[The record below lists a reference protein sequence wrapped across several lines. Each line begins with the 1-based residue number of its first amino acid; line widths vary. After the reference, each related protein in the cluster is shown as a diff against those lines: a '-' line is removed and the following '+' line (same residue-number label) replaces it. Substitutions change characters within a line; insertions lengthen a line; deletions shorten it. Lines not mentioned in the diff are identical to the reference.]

1 MKKMSFAALGL
12 AGALLLAAPAQAHF
26 MMAYTPQTALEKA
39 ADLDFRIVFTHPAE
53 AGHMMD
59 MGGVKEF
66 YALHQRGD
74 GEAKKI
80 DFKPLLK
87 EITWKNPDSSAPAF
101 SALVP
106 RKELRSMGDYMFVMV
121 PGYYYEKEE
130 DVYMQQITKLL
141 VNVGGIPGNWNTP
154 AGLPCEIVPLA
165 KPYGLWTGNVFQGQ
179 VLSNGKPVAGAE
191 VEVEYMS
198 HEPNLKKNGLSAKSS
213 VKYPNGVM
221 VTQAIMT
228 DANGVFTFGIPK
240 GRLVGLC
247 GSRCRSRQEA
257 RRQGTVPGCCDLGT
271 GRRHEVAHPSTAL
284 IRKGHGWSVP
294 RLRPYG
300 ALLQ

>member
-121 PGYYYEKEE
+121 PGYYYEKEYE
-130 DVYMQQITKLL
+130 VMIRKFGFSDDERKKPIRDFSGGQQTKIAFIKLL
-141 VNVGGIPGNWNTP
+141 
-154 AGLPCEIVPLA
+154 LS
-165 KPYGLWTGNVFQGQ
+165 KPDIL
-179 VLSNGKPVAGAE
+179 
-191 VEVEYMS
+191 
-198 HEPNLKKNGLSAKSS
+198 H
-213 VKYPNGVM
+213 
-221 VTQAIMT
+221 
-228 DANGVFTFGIPK
+228 
-240 GRLVGLC
+240 
-247 GSRCRSRQEA
+247 
-257 RRQGTVPGCCDLGT
+257 
-271 GRRHEVAHPSTAL
+271 
-284 IRKGHGWSVP
+284 
-294 RLRPYG
+294 
-300 ALLQ
+300 

>member
-154 AGLPCEIVPLA
+154 AVLPCEIVPLA

-240 GRLVGLC
+240 AGWWGFAALGVGPDKKHDGKEL
-247 GSRCRSRQEA
+247 SQDA
-257 RRQGTVPGCCDLGT
+257 VIWVQAVDM
-271 GRRHEVAHPSTAL
+271 
-284 IRKGHGWSVP
+284 K
-294 RLRPYG
+294 
-300 ALLQ
+300 

>member
-191 VEVEYMS
+191 VEVEYYNRDDVYTT
-198 HEPNLKKNGLSAKSS
+198 PN
-213 VKYPNGVM
+213 VYFM
-221 VTQAIMT
+221 TQVIKT
-228 DANGVFTFGIPK
+228 DENGVFTYCAPW
-240 GRLVGLC
+240 
-247 GSRCRSRQEA
+247 
-257 RRQGTVPGCCDLGT
+257 PGWWGF
-271 GRRHEVAHPSTAL
+271 AAL
-284 IRKGHGWSVP
+284 KTDRKKMEHQ
-294 RLRPYG
+294 G
-300 ALLQ
+300 ALKDVELGAVIWMEFTAPLKR